1 MQIINKRKEEEL
13 KKIKKK
19 KTKGHIHVTHVTQ
32 AKIIIVSTL

>member
-13 KKIKKK
+13 KKIKK